1 MKDTVV
7 DDPSYT
13 LTLED
18 ETENDVT
25 GMSTLVTV
33 TEIDAE
39 DEPCVA
45 VILNVALEFEMLVIV
60 KVLPDPDASPD
71 PVKSHS
77 I

>member
-1 MKDTVV
+1 M

-13 LTLED
+13 LTLDD

-71 PVKSHS
+71 PVKFHS